1 MIVLSA
7 IFFVRYG
14 VDALY
19 DDNCNTPRPTVG
31 LALYFATSRPMTLC
45 THGGNWLAF
54 WWWSPIAKWPSD
66 EDDVLGHAY
75 GTCGPRDQYCFGR
88 LPSWA
93 QEDSTE
99 MLGVDSAG
107 NTYKWKFDSTNPTAH
122 AAWRAFH
129 DHATTL
135 AGKVVNNKPWNP
147 EALSGTA
154 PKAPQDSFMY
164 REQNGVKSILLD
176 DDNCDCLTSLNIGHG
191 MCGATHSTSYGP
203 ANQYGVDTLYD
214 GGCQAPRPGIGL
226 TLYFR
231 PN

>member
-1 MIVLSA
+1 MI
-7 IFFVRYG
+7 IFYSHG

-19 DDNCNTPRPTVG
+19 DDYCYKPRPTVG
-31 LALYFATSRPMTLC
+31 LALYFATSRPLTLC
-45 THGGNWLAF
+45 THGGNWFAF
-54 WWWSPIAKWPSD
+54 WWWSPNAKWPAD

-75 GTCGPRDQYCFGR
+75 GTCGPRDKYCFGR

-93 QEDSTE
+93 QENSTE
-99 MLGVDSAG
+99 MLGIDSAG

-176 DDNCDCLTSLNIGHG
+176 DDNCDCLTGLNIGHG

-203 ANQYGVDTLYD
+203 ANQYGVSTLYD
-214 GGCQAPRPGIGL
+214 DGCQAPRLGIGL